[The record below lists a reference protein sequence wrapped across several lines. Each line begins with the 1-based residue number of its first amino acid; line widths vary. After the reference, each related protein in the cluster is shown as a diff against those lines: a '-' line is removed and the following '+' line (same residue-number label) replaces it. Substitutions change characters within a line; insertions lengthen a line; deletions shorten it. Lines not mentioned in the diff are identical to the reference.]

1 MAREVKGLLVA
12 KSTIIDV
19 MSVLVAACLED
30 INNAQPLS
38 CRNGTFGS
46 ANFSTVLLSESATA
60 IPDSFPY
67 DSKGFVT
74 FNLNELP
81 FMT

>member
-30 INNAQPLS
+30 INNAQPLTW
-38 CRNGTFGS
+38 RNGTFGS
-46 ANFSTVLLSESATA
+46 ANFSTVSLSEFTIA
-60 IPDSFPY
+60 ILAAFSY
-67 DSKGFVT
+67 DSKILSRLT
-74 FNLNELP
+74 
-81 FMT
+81 